1 MYLCVHI
8 FPMNMKKPIVC
19 ILLVMM
25 LASSLRAQIP
35 GSFTFEGLDRTY
47 TVYLPASYTPGDQL
61 PLLFSLHGLTQTGN
75 IMMQFTDFNTYAD
88 QYNFI
93 VVYPDG
99 INNSWNVGFSG
110 GSTANDVGF
119 LSALIDTLH
128 AQYGIDLNR
137 VYSTGYSNGGFMS
150 YRLACELTGRIAAIA
165 PVAGT
170 MTDGAWGSCQPS
182 RNIPVMHIHGT
193 NDFVVFYNGGFGN
206 KSVAQVL
213 ELWRGFSNCPA
224 NAVIVDLPDLVAE
237 GSTVQTHTWAP
248 CDDSVEVVHYK
259 VINGGHTWPGS
270 IGTTGA
276 GNTNRDIIASDEI
289 WKFVSRFSLNLP
301 TGVHEVV
308 QTNISCYPNPS
319 ENGAVSIRC
328 SHLTGP
334 AILMVFSSRGN
345 AVYTSTIPQNAGVHV
360 TDLSGISAGLYILK
374 VQDEKGCYTE
384 KFIVR

>member
-1 MYLCVHI
+1 MY
-8 FPMNMKKPIVC
+8 PMKK
-19 ILLVMM
+19 ILSWLFFA
-25 LASSLRAQIP
+25 LIFCGSPKAQIP
-35 GSFTFEGLDRTY
+35 GSISFEGLSRTY
-47 TVYLPASYTPGDQL
+47 TVYLPAAYTSGDHL

-75 IMMQFTDFNTYAD
+75 TMMQFTGFNTYAD

-137 VYSTGYSNGGFMS
+137 VYSTGFSNGGFMS
-150 YRLACELTGRIAAIA
+150 YRLACELTGQIAAIA
-165 PVAGT
+165 SVAGT

-182 RNIPVMHIHGT
+182 RDMPVMHIHGT

-213 ELWRGFSNCPA
+213 DLWQGFGNCPS
-224 NAVIVDLPDLVAE
+224 NAFIVNLPDLVAE

-248 CDDSVEVVHYK
+248 CDESVEVVHYK

-270 IGTTGA
+270 VGVTGA
-276 GNTNRDIIASDEI
+276 GNTNRDISASDEI

-301 TGVHEVV
+301 TAVHDALPAKF
-308 QTNISCYPNPS
+308 TCHPNPS
-319 ENGAVSIRC
+319 VNGSVTLRF
-328 SHLTGP
+328 SHLYGP
-334 AILMVFSSRGN
+334 SQL
-345 AVYTSTIPQNAGVHV
+345 AVYDTQGITVYIAMIPELTPEHRVNLTGKGP
-360 TDLSGISAGLYILK
+360 GIYILK
-374 VQDEKGCYTE
+374 LQDAKECYVS
-384 KFIVR
+384 KIIMQ

>member
-8 FPMNMKKPIVC
+8 FAMNMKKTIAY

-25 LASSLRAQIP
+25 LAGSLRAQIP
-35 GSFTFEGLDRTY
+35 GSFTYEGLDRTY
-47 TVYLPASYTPGDQL
+47 TVYLPASYTAGDQL

-110 GSTANDVGF
+110 GSTANDVGY

-150 YRLACELTGRIAAIA
+150 YRLACELTGRFAAIA

-182 RNIPVMHIHGT
+182 RDIPVMHIHGT

-224 NAVIVDLPDLVAE
+224 NAVIIDLPDLVAE

-270 IGTTGA
+270 IGTTGV

-319 ENGAVSIRC
+319 ENGSVSIRC

-334 AILMVFSSRGN
+334 AILTVFSSRGN
-345 AVYTSTIPQNAGVHV
+345 AIYTSAIPQNTGMHV
-360 TDLSGISAGLYILK
+360 TGLTGISAGLYILK